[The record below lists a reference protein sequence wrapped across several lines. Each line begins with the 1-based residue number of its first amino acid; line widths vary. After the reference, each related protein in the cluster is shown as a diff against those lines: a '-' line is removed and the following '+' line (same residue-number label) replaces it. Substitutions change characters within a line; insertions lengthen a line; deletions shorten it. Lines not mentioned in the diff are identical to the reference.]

1 MTSKDE
7 QETDSDETKGKR
19 GRKAGAIFFP
29 RNSLNEALRV
39 PQVIW
44 EKNAGNPF
52 PLLDIASKLGH
63 SPTSSSFRELVRS
76 SQRYGLTNESF
87 TQELTKAISL
97 TPLGNSTVAPTPD
110 ENTSALKRKALETP
124 DIFQKVLASL
134 NGKIIPP
141 PDVVKNMLIRNY
153 HLDKAD
159 AEACYEILMQ
169 NINELELSEDIQG
182 KIYLRLDRLG
192 AFTKTPT
199 EVGGEKEEGPIETSE
214 KEKLAKKEAL
224 PIPQEKVPWVFIS
237 HSKNKKILDQ
247 IRQMLSFGNFKY
259 EIAEERETTAIPLSD
274 KVFGL
279 MLKCNCAIMNISADE
294 EKRQGETYGINEN
307 VLIEIGGAFLHYEKR
322 VILVIDKKLKDH
334 LPSIIQGLTAI
345 FYEGDE
351 LSWNDGMRL
360 QKALTEFRSRL

>member
-1 MTSKDE
+1 MSSKDE
-7 QETDSDETKGKR
+7 PETEGNEQSKGKR
-19 GRKAGAIFFP
+19 GRKAGAVIFP

-63 SPTSSSFRELVRS
+63 SPMSSSFIELVRS

-87 TQELTKAISL
+87 TQELTKTISL
-97 TPLGNSTVAPTPD
+97 TPVGNSIVAPTPD
-110 ENTSALKRKALETP
+110 ENTNALKRKALETP
-124 DIFQKVLASL
+124 DVFQKVLASL

-141 PDVVKNMLIRNY
+141 PDVFKNLLIRSY

-159 AEACYEILMQ
+159 AEACYQILMQ
-169 NINELELSEDIQG
+169 NIKELGLSEDIQG

-192 AFTKTPT
+192 VFAKTAA
-199 EVGGEKEEGPIETSE
+199 EIVGEKEEGTLEVLE
-214 KEKLAKKEAL
+214 KEKLEKQPL
-224 PIPQEKVPWVFIS
+224 PVVQEKVPWVFIS

-247 IRQMLSFGNFKY
+247 IKQMLSFGNFKY

-279 MLKCNCAIMNISADE
+279 MLKCNCAIINISADE
-294 EKRQGETYGINEN
+294 EKRQGETYGMNEN

-322 VILVIDKKLKDH
+322 VILVIDKKLKDL
-334 LPSIIQGLTAI
+334 LPSILQGLTAI

-360 QKALTEFRSRL
+360 QKALTEFRSKL

>member
-1 MTSKDE
+1 VTSKDE
-7 QETDSDETKGKR
+7 PETEGDEQSKGKL
-19 GRKAGAIFFP
+19 GRKAGAVLFP

-52 PLLDIASKLGH
+52 PLLDIASKLEH
-63 SPTSSSFRELVRS
+63 SPTSSTFRELVRS
-76 SQRYGLTNESF
+76 SQRYGLTNETF
-87 TQELTKAISL
+87 TQELTKTISL
-97 TPLGNSTVAPTPD
+97 TSVGNSIVAPTPD
-110 ENTSALKRKALETP
+110 EDTNALKRKALETP
-124 DIFQKVLASL
+124 DVFQKVLASL

-141 PDVVKNMLIRNY
+141 PDVFKNMLIRNY

-159 AEACYEILMQ
+159 AEACNQILMQ
-169 NINELELSEDIQG
+169 NINELGLSEDIQG

-192 AFTKTPT
+192 VFAKAAA
-199 EVGGEKEEGPIETSE
+199 EIVGKKEEGTLEVLE
-214 KEKLAKKEAL
+214 KEKLEKQPL
-224 PIPQEKVPWVFIS
+224 PVVQEKVPWVFIS

-279 MLKCNCAIMNISADE
+279 MLKCNCAIINISADE
-294 EKRQGETYGINEN
+294 EKRQGETYGMNEN

-322 VILVIDKKLKDH
+322 VILVIDKKLKDL
-334 LPSIIQGLTAI
+334 LPSILQGLTAI
-345 FYEGDE
+345 FYEGDV
-351 LSWNDGMRL
+351 LSWDDGMRL
-360 QKALTEFRSRL
+360 QKALTEFRSKL